1 MNKLNKKK
9 VEDIA
14 YKIPVDGKIKIVD
27 SEVALVAMPFEYE
40 KRFLH
45 LIGELLNKTIKT
57 KSGDQEPQLSAVLTS
72 IRDLIT
78 DSLTFDWLEI
88 LPDLVKIISDSYQLG
103 YTRET
108 IKDKMSIPQ
117 MIEAIVCQ
125 FECDRT
131 SSQIA
136 SDFFHRIIRKI
147 PNFDQITTLLAVI
160 SQITSSQ
167 NTSSLK
173 NSPNDMESL
182 QPA

>member
-1 MNKLNKKK
+1 MNKKK
-9 VEDIA
+9 IENIA

-27 SEVALVAMPFEYE
+27 SQVSLLAMPFEFE
-40 KRFLH
+40 KRFLY
-45 LIGELLNKTIKT
+45 LIGELINSTIKT
-57 KSGDQEPQLSAVLTS
+57 QTENQEPQLSTVLTS

-78 DSLTFDWLEI
+78 NSLSFEWIEI
-88 LPDLVKIISDSYQLG
+88 LPDLVKTISDSYQLG

-131 SSQIA
+131 SSKIA
-136 SDFFHRIIRKI
+136 SDFFYHIIKKI
-147 PNFDQITTLLAVI
+147 PNFDQITTLIAVI
-160 SQITSSQ
+160 SQIIPSQ

-173 NSPNDMESL
+173 NSLNDTESL